1 MITAYLN
8 NIFIRKVISLMLKG
22 TNFDELLE
30 AIHTLA
36 ELQDLKAK
44 VDGPVEAIVLE
55 SSKDKGRGYV

>member
-1 MITAYLN
+1 
-8 NIFIRKVISLMLKG
+8 MLKG

-30 AIHTLA
+30 AIDTLA

-55 SSKDKGRGYV
+55 SGKDKGRGYV

>member
-1 MITAYLN
+1 
-8 NIFIRKVISLMLKG
+8 MLKG

-55 SSKDKGRGYV
+55 SGKDKGRGYV